1 MFFIHPVLAIAMLPE
16 IATTLPRMVF

>member
-1 MFFIHPVLAIAMLPE
+1 MFFIHPVLAIAMFPE